1 MTDPYITRIKT
12 LIGHGHTAEAR
23 RLLYEY
29 LTLYSNNA
37 EAWLLLAAIA
47 TPHASFEYASKAL
60 ALEPDNPLVREAL
73 QWAQRRTDAE
83 KISLEL
89 PSVPD
94 AIPASARGGP
104 HSDESTT
111 DAPAP
116 ESAAPQLKPEPTP
129 APRKRMREPQPA
141 TRNLQ
146 PATHNPQPATRR
158 SAKRSFVTR
167 SGHLPFVILF
177 FLLCLATT
185 AFVLVNNSRA
195 SQPIPRLAVS
205 AGEIAKATFT
215 FTPTDTPTDTP
226 TATPTF
232 TPTETP
238 TPTPSD
244 TPTPTA
250 TATDTPTPTP
260 TDTPTPIPTDTP
272 LPTNTPLPP
281 TPRPP
286 TATKAPVVLSNGKR
300 WIEVDLSSQTLT
312 AYEGNT
318 PVATF
323 YISSGKRSTP
333 TLTGSFHIYIK
344 ARKARMIG
352 PGYDTPDVP
361 YVMYFTGDFA
371 LHGAY
376 WHNNFG
382 TPVSHGCVNMR
393 VGDAAWLF
401 DFASIGTLVKVHY

>member
-1 MTDPYITRIKT
+1 MIDPYIARIKT
-12 LIGHGHTAEAR
+12 LIGHGQTTEAR

-47 TPHASFEYASKAL
+47 TPHASLEYANKAF
-60 ALEPDNPLVREAL
+60 ALEPDNPVVHDALKWTRHRIEAE
-73 QWAQRRTDAE
+73 Q
-83 KISLEL
+83 ISLEL
-89 PSVPD
+89 PSIPD
-94 AIPASARGGP
+94 AIPPSVRP
-104 HSDESTT
+104 HSVEPEP
-111 DAPAP
+111 PAP
-116 ESAAPQLKPEPTP
+116 EPAAVQPIAAPVQHSHVS
-129 APRKRMREPQPA
+129 RKRIR
-141 TRNLQ
+141 
-146 PATHNPQPATRR
+146 NPQPAIRNSQLHRRR
-158 SAKRSFVTR
+158 SSSLFRRLLPVTA
-167 SGHLPFVILF
+167 LIL
-177 FLLCLATT
+177 LACLATT
-185 AFVLVNNSRA
+185 AFVVVNNSHA
-195 SQPIPRLAVS
+195 SQPIPRLAAV
-205 AGEIAKATFT
+205 AGELAKATFT
-215 FTPTDTPTDTP
+215 FTPTDTPTNTP

-232 TPTETP
+232 TPTDTP
-238 TPTPSD
+238 TPTPTD
-244 TPTPTA
+244 TPTP
-250 TATDTPTPTP
+250 TATDTPTPTS

-286 TATKAPVVLSNGKR
+286 AATKVPAVLSNGKR
-300 WIEVDLSSQTLT
+300 WIDVDLSSQTLT

-323 YISSGKRSTP
+323 YVSSGKRSTP
-333 TLTGSFHIYIK
+333 TITGSFHIYIK
-344 ARKARMIG
+344 ARKVRMIG